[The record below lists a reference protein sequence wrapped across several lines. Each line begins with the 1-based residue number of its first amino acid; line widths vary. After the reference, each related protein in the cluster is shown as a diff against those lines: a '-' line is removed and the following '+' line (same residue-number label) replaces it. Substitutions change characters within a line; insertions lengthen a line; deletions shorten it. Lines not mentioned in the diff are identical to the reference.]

1 MPAPFQFHHHPSALF
16 LSLLLW
22 HPPTTYLHG
31 HFHSISLFGDVYTA
45 ILWRAIPV
53 NAFPFSP
60 SSLNVVTSTP
70 KSQENTAGWC
80 SRMWSSTHKKPCPT
94 GEALLGSL
102 CTRGHDRA
110 EREGPA
116 EETTHSGDR
125 GKQKGEESCWEPT
138 GSQKNSKYEEGGL
151 VRAKGKAP
159 AYFLIHCGLSSR
171 LPCSCLEIFSKCL
184 WEIPLYIQIECSQAF
199 LQQLKQLK
207 LWLPP
212 HLCAGF
218 YTVKVNKPWKLNLG
232 NFQIIA

>member
-31 HFHSISLFGDVYTA
+31 HFHSISLFGGVYTA

-80 SRMWSSTHKKPCPT
+80 SRMWSFTHKKPCTT

-116 EETTHSGDR
+116 EETTHSGER
-125 GKQKGEESCWEPT
+125 GKQKEKKAAESQQGVRKIP
-138 GSQKNSKYEEGGL
+138 SMRKAGL
-151 VRAKGKAP
+151 
-159 AYFLIHCGLSSR
+159 
-171 LPCSCLEIFSKCL
+171 
-184 WEIPLYIQIECSQAF
+184 
-199 LQQLKQLK
+199 
-207 LWLPP
+207 
-212 HLCAGF
+212 
-218 YTVKVNKPWKLNLG
+218 
-232 NFQIIA
+232 